1 MTQPAD
7 ETRPDLAALRVR
19 KESLERELA
28 DPKVF
33 ADGRKAA
40 ALAQELRHLGP
51 ALAAGERLDAAV
63 RQLAEAQALRDD
75 PGAEGGLQDMAAD
88 EARELEEALPGLRD
102 RFLRALVPPDPN
114 DGRNVIV
121 EVRAGTGGEEAA
133 LFAGELARMYARLAE
148 RRGWR
153 HESLSLTPSD
163 LGGVREAVLL
173 IEGPGAFAA
182 LRHEAGVHRVQR
194 VPATESS
201 GRIHTSAATV
211 AVLPEAEETE
221 VDLRPEDLETTVA
234 RASGAGG
241 QHVNKTE
248 SAVQIIHRPTGLMV
262 YCADERSQLRN
273 RQKALRVL
281 RARLLE
287 RQTAADAAARAD
299 ARRIQVGSGDRSE
312 RIRTYNFHQNRVTD
326 HRVDSTLHGIQQ
338 VLDGDLDD
346 LLAALAEA
354 DLRARAEALT
364 RPRG

>member
-1 MTQPAD
+1 MSDQ
-7 ETRPDLAALRVR
+7 EKRPDLAALRSR

-33 ADGRKAA
+33 TDGRRAA
-40 ALAQELRHLGP
+40 SLAQELRHLGP
-51 ALAAGERLDAAV
+51 ALAAGERLDAAL
-63 RQLAEAQALRDD
+63 RELAEARALRDD
-75 PGAEGGLQDMAAD
+75 PMAEGGLQDMAAD
-88 EARELEEALPGLRD
+88 EVRDLETSLPSLHD
-102 RFLRALVPPDPN
+102 QFMRALIPPDPH
-114 DGRNVIV
+114 DSRNVII
-121 EVRAGTGGEEAA
+121 EVRAGTGGDEAA
-133 LFAGELARMYARLAE
+133 LFAAELSRMYTRLAE

-153 HESLSLTPSD
+153 HETLSLTPSD
-163 LGGVREAVLL
+163 LGGVREVVLL
-173 IEGPGAFAA
+173 IEGPGAFSA

-221 VDLRPEDLETTVA
+221 VDLRPEDLDMSVA

-248 SAVQIIHRPTGLMV
+248 SAVQIIHKPTGLMV

-287 RQTAADAAARAD
+287 RQTTLDQAARAD
-299 ARRIQVGSGDRSE
+299 ARRTQIGSGDRSE

-326 HRVDSTLHGIQQ
+326 HRVEVTLHGIQQ
-338 VLDGDLDD
+338 ILDGDIDD
-346 LLAALAEA
+346 MLRALAEA
-354 DLRARAEALT
+354 DLRAKAEALI
-364 RPRG
+364 RG

>member
-1 MTQPAD
+1 MPAD
-7 ETRPDLAALRVR
+7 ETRPDLAALRGR
-19 KESLERELA
+19 KEALERELA

-33 ADGRKAA
+33 ADGRRAA

-51 ALAAGERLDAAV
+51 ALAAGERLDAALV
-63 RQLAEAQALRDD
+63 QLAEARALRDD
-75 PGAEGGLQDMAAD
+75 PAAEGGLQDMAAD
-88 EARELEEALPGLRD
+88 EARDLEAGLPGLRD
-102 RFLRALVPPDPN
+102 GFLRALVPPDP
-114 DGRNVIV
+114 DEGRNVIV
-121 EVRAGTGGEEAA
+121 EIRAGTGGDEAA
-133 LFAGELARMYARLAE
+133 LFAAELARMYARLAE

-153 HESLSLTPSD
+153 HETLALTPSD

-173 IEGPGAFAA
+173 VEGPGAFAA

-194 VPATESS
+194 VPATEAS

-221 VDLRPEDLETTVA
+221 VELRPEDLEMSVA

-248 SAVQIIHRPTGLMV
+248 SAVQIIHRPTGILV

-287 RQTAADAAARAD
+287 RQKAADQAARSD
-299 ARRIQVGSGDRSE
+299 ARRTQVGSGDRSE

-326 HRVDSTLHGIQQ
+326 HRVELTVHGIQQ
-338 VLDGDLDD
+338 VLDGGLEE
-346 LLAALAEA
+346 LLSALAEA

>member
-1 MTQPAD
+1 MSD
-7 ETRPDLAALRVR
+7 HEKRPDLAALRTR

-33 ADGRKAA
+33 ADGRRAA
-40 ALAQELRHLGP
+40 TLAQELRHLGP
-51 ALAAGERLDAAV
+51 AVAAGERLDAAL
-63 RQLAEAQALRDD
+63 RQLIEARALRDD
-75 PGAEGGLQDMAAD
+75 PVAEGGLQDMAAD
-88 EARELEEALPGLRD
+88 EVRDLETSLPNLRES
-102 RFLRALVPPDPN
+102 FMRALIPPDPH
-114 DGRNVIV
+114 DSRNVIV
-121 EVRAGTGGEEAA
+121 EVRAGTGGDEAA
-133 LFAGELARMYARLAE
+133 LFAAELARMYTRLAE

-153 HESLSLTPSD
+153 HETLSLTPSD
-163 LGGVREAVLL
+163 LGGVREVVLL
-173 IEGPGAFAA
+173 IEGPGAFSA

-221 VDLRPEDLETTVA
+221 VDLRPEDLDMSVA

-248 SAVQIIHRPTGLMV
+248 SAVQIIHKPTGLMV

-287 RQTAADAAARAD
+287 RQTTLDQAARAD
-299 ARRIQVGSGDRSE
+299 ARRTQIGSGDRSE

-326 HRVDSTLHGIQQ
+326 HRVDVTLHGIQQ
-338 VLDGDLDD
+338 ILDGDIDD
-346 LLAALAEA
+346 MLRALAEA
-354 DLRARAEALT
+354 DLRAKAEALI
-364 RPRG
+364 RG

>member
-1 MTQPAD
+1 MSTPEPQ
-7 ETRPDLAALRVR
+7 PDLAPLRGR
-19 KESLERELA
+19 KEELERQLA
-28 DPKVF
+28 DPRVF

-40 ALAQELRHLGP
+40 ALAQELRHLGS
-51 ALAAGERLDAAV
+51 AVAAGERFESAQRALKE
-63 RQLAEAQALRDD
+63 AEEMRDD
-75 PGAEGGLQDMAAD
+75 PGAEGGLQDMAAL
-88 EARELEEALPGLRD
+88 EARDLAAELPALREA
-102 RFLRALVPPDPN
+102 FLRALVPPDPN
-114 DGRNVIV
+114 EARNVIL
-121 EVRAGTGGEEAA
+121 EIRAGTGGDEAA
-133 LFAGELARMYARLAE
+133 LFASELTRLYTRFAE
-148 RRGWR
+148 RRGWSS
-153 HESLSLTPSD
+153 ETLSLTPSD

-194 VPATESS
+194 VPATEGS

-221 VDLRPEDLETTVA
+221 VDLRPEDLDMSVA

-248 SAVQIIHRPTGLMV
+248 SAVQIIHRPTGIMV

-287 RQTAADAAARAD
+287 RQTAVDQAARAD
-299 ARRIQVGSGDRSE
+299 ARRGQVGTGDRSE

-326 HRVDSTLHGIQQ
+326 HRVDLTLHGLQQ
-338 VLDGDLDD
+338 VLDGDISD
-346 LLAALAEA
+346 LVQALSEA
-354 DLRARAEALT
+354 DLRARAAALT
-364 RPRG
+364 QPKG